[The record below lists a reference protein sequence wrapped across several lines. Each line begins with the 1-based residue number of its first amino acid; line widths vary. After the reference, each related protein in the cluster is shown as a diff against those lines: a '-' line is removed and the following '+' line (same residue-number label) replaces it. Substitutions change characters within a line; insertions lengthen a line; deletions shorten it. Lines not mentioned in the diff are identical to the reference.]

1 MQLLHD
7 RHVPFA
13 NTSMLIGDERMFK
26 SCFKAAIDAFSHLML
41 MDEKG
46 FILTSSLKKKDFDK
60 EVSELKDLIRARTIF
75 EL

>member
-13 NTSMLIGDERMFK
+13 DCSMLTRDEKMLK
-26 SCFKAAIDAFSHLML
+26 KALKAAIDAFSHLML
-41 MDEKG
+41 IDDKG

-60 EVSELKDLIRARTIF
+60 EVEELKDLIRSRVIF
-75 EL
+75 EE